1 MAARSST
8 FPHSNVLVLA
18 SDSIQSLLPST
29 LISQVEALLESHK
42 IEDAA
47 ELADQQKKKFQ
58 TRVIVDEDEVMTI
71 NPSVWTN

>member
-1 MAARSST
+1 MASHSSI

-18 SDSIQSLLPST
+18 SDSIQSLLPTT

-58 TRVIVDEDEVMTI
+58 TRVIVDEEEVMTI
-71 NPSVWTN
+71 ESNSF